1 MSFPRLAGM
10 GEGPAR
16 IGAGNSGPWRRAFR
30 VSGHDF
36 QRGSLPAPVIS
47 ELRPPIRA
55 GGQRAV
61 SRARARF
68 RRAPG
73 PVGCPRRLALQRRG
87 VSCRARGRAGG
98 AALGLTGTAAASQ
111 RQEPCTRRL
120 VRGRR
125 ARPGSL
131 EPRRHSRAGGGG
143 GPGREGRG
151 ESEAGKAGER
161 ASEQGLAVFSVSPP
175 PRAPLFTSAVVA
187 FPASAAARFFDA
199 SPQAGP
205 MRRLPPAGPWTP
217 ATSSPA
223 ARRATSAECGE
234 ARPGGCCGR
243 GTPGR
248 RRLSGL
254 RWLWGRRGVAGGG
267 VSLVQNS

>member
-55 GGQRAV
+55 RGQRAV

-161 ASEQGLAVFSVSPP
+161 ASERAGPGCLLGIAPA
-175 PRAPLFTSAVVA
+175 PRAVVYIRRRCLPGLGRCPLLRRFPPGRANAAPPAGRAMDTSDLFTSCKKGDVCRV
-187 FPASAAARFFDA
+187 R
-199 SPQAGP
+199 
-205 MRRLPPAGPWTP
+205 
-217 ATSSPA
+217 
-223 ARRATSAECGE
+223 
-234 ARPGGCCGR
+234 
-243 GTPGR
+243 
-248 RRLSGL
+248 
-254 RWLWGRRGVAGGG
+254 
-267 VSLVQNS
+267 